1 MKQFLIKLDQLFFSS
16 KLRRLNTLLKVSKIK
31 NKINKRTNFEIK
43 INYNNNKYNNNK
55 YNNLF
60 HNLCKKYNC
69 DKSLI
74 DDDSHNYSEIYF
86 NLFNARRKGIKRIFE
101 CGIGTKNKNF
111 PFYMNK
117 KKYKTG
123 ASLYVWR
130 DFFPNAEII
139 AGDIDKSVLFS
150 SKRIK
155 TFHLDQLDK
164 KSIKTMLSNFKK
176 KEFDIIID
184 DGDHRFKSGISL
196 FENTY
201 HKISK
206 NGYYIIED
214 VSFNDFDKYVDYFQS
229 KNLNVKF
236 YQIKVS
242 DLKVKNDNLKT
253 DNNLII
259 IHKI

>member
-1 MKQFLIKLDQLFFSS
+1 MKQFLIKIDKLFFNS
-16 KLRRLNTLLKVSKIK
+16 KLRKLNVFLKVDKIK
-31 NKINKRTNFEIK
+31 NRINKKTNFEIK
-43 INYNNNKYNNNK
+43 INYDNNEYD
-55 YNNLF
+55 NLF
-60 HNLCKKYNC
+60 YNLCKKYNC
-69 DKSLI
+69 EKSLI

-86 NLFNARRKGIKRIFE
+86 DLFNARRKGIKRIFE
-101 CGIGTKNKNF
+101 CGIGTKNNNF
-111 PFYMNK
+111 PFYMSK

-130 DFFPNAEII
+130 DFFPNAEIV

-155 TFHLDQLDK
+155 TYHLDQLNK

-176 KEFDIIID
+176 KNFDIIID
-184 DGDHRFKSGISL
+184 DGDHRFKSAVSL

-201 HKISK
+201 HKVSK

-214 VSFNDFDKYVDYFQS
+214 VSFNDFDNYIEYF
-229 KNLNVKF
+229 KPKKLKIKF
-236 YQIKVS
+236 YQ
-242 DLKVKNDNLKT
+242 LKIPNLKANNNRLKKL